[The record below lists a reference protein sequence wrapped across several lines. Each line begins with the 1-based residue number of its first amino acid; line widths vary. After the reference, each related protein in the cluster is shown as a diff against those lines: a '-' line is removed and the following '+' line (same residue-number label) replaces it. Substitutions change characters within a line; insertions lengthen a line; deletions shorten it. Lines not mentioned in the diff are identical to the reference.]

1 MLSNLEWI
9 LILSTIAFT
18 YNFYHDNKP
27 LKQIMSYHK
36 YYKTMGIIVV
46 GITACLAVRTNP
58 IQGVGFLQSINNMVQ
73 GNVMP
78 ATYTTHQQQDPQQP
92 PQQRRF
98 KRSVSESKKK
108 IVAARQHWK
117 CANCNNELSFTFE
130 VDHIKRLD
138 RGGSNDLSN
147 LAAICPNCH
156 REKTV
161 YENL

>member
-1 MLSNLEWI
+1 
-9 LILSTIAFT
+9 
-18 YNFYHDNKP
+18 
-27 LKQIMSYHK
+27 
-36 YYKTMGIIVV
+36 MGIIVV
-46 GITACLAVRTNP
+46 GITALLAVRTNP
-58 IQGVGFLQSINNMVQ
+58 IQGVGFLQSINNVVQ
-73 GNVMP
+73 GNI
-78 ATYTTHQQQDPQQP
+78 THTPYVAHQP
-92 PQQRRF
+92 HQEQHPQQRKF

-117 CANCNNELSFTFE
+117 CANCNNELSYTFE

>member
-1 MLSNLEWI
+1 MVLSNLEWI

-46 GITACLAVRTNP
+46 GITAILAVRTNP
-58 IQGVGFLQSINNMVQ
+58 IQGVGFLQSINNAVQ
-73 GNVMP
+73 GNVIP
-78 ATYTTHQQQDPQQP
+78 STYAAHQPQQEQQ
-92 PQQRRF
+92 PQQRKF

-130 VDHIKRLD
+130 VDHIQRLD

-147 LAAICPNCH
+147 LACLCPSCH